1 VIGYNPEMADFSNR
15 NGAIHGYAAYIS
27 ASNDYGDTR
36 QLFIDSSRCE
46 ADVVEKAEK
55 LAKNLTTRF
64 EVLGKLP
71 IGFDNWAEGRAR
83 YGSDAWIYYGFNPR
97 PSLLTGETVR
107 AYPVVAEGVFHVA
120 ARTPCRCRPGARGNC

>member
-1 VIGYNPEMADFSNR
+1 MNKAFNQFEIRTDIVVIGHNPEMADFSNR
-15 NGAIHGYAAYIS
+15 NGAIHGYAAYIE

-46 ADVVEKAEK
+46 AGVVEKAEK

-83 YGSDAWIYYGFNPR
+83 YGSDAWIYYGNSEEFAYEQRELADEQCEGNVY
-97 PSLLTGETVR
+97 GE
-107 AYPVVAEGVFHVA
+107 Y
-120 ARTPCRCRPGARGNC
+120 